1 MAEDVR
7 ITAVAPRRFPR
18 LRRRIPLGLCAVLGL
33 ALLIRGGVL
42 VATPGALTG
51 NVDNYRQLAE
61 NLLANGT
68 FGTDHT
74 PTAYRPPL
82 YPLLLVGCVALGDA
96 ARIAIGVLHVVLG
109 LATVALVWV
118 LGATAGLS
126 GSTGSTVGQANLGA
140 PANRTFS
147 LPCNALPLQWG
158 GFCRR
163 HKRVENRTR
172 QPRPLLGCPIRRDG
186 PHPPDPV
193 GLGHDRNPGC
203 LLDYGRIGRAHLGR
217 PPADNPSGH
226 VGRGHA
232 GPRRALPAH
241 AAALDGAGR
250 RGAFVANQ
258 VSLTRDTL
266 GVPAR
271 CTDRVESL
279 GDSQPASASAGRS
292 LPRHTA
298 AIRSSWGIIPSSTSG
313 SARAR
318 GEACGGPIA

>member
-126 GSTGSTVGQANLGA
+126 GSTGSTVGQANLRTGKQDVLAALQRPPIAMGRLLPAAQTCRKPNAPTSA
-140 PANRTFS
+140 PAW
-147 LPCNALPLQWG
+147 LP
-158 GFCRR
+158 
-163 HKRVENRTR
+163 
-172 QPRPLLGCPIRRDG
+172 
-186 PHPPDPV
+186 
-193 GLGHDRNPGC
+193 
-203 LLDYGRIGRAHLGR
+203 Y
-217 PPADNPSGH
+217 
-226 VGRGHA
+226 
-232 GPRRALPAH
+232 
-241 AAALDGAGR
+241 
-250 RGAFVANQ
+250 
-258 VSLTRDTL
+258 
-266 GVPAR
+266 
-271 CTDRVESL
+271 
-279 GDSQPASASAGRS
+279 
-292 LPRHTA
+292 
-298 AIRSSWGIIPSSTSG
+298 SSRWTPSS
-313 SARAR
+313 
-318 GEACGGPIA
+318 